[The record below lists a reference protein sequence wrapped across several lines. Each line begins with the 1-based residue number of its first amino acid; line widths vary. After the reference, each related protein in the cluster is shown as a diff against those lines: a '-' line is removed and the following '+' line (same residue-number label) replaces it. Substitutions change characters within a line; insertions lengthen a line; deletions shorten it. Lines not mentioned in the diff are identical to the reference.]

1 MPMVA
6 VRIGKFL
13 WSLAAIM
20 LPIPLGLIAAA
31 ALWVWLDTGSRV
43 RVAVNKAV
51 TELISGAQIKAL
63 EATLEGER
71 RLRMFAEGQ
80 RDEAR
85 RIQAKEEKA
94 RQEFA
99 DRLVLSEIQSEND
112 AKEIDDLKKQPRP
125 EGCTADDA
133 YVDRLRNR

>member
-1 MPMVA
+1 MPLAAIRVG
-6 VRIGKFL
+6 RFL
-13 WSLAAIM
+13 WSLATII

-31 ALWVWLDTGSRV
+31 ALWVWLDTGSRI

-51 TELISGAQIKAL
+51 TELVSGAQIKAL
-63 EATLEGER
+63 EATIEGER

-85 RIQAKEEKA
+85 RIQAEEEKA
-94 RQEFA
+94 RQAFA
-99 DRLVLSEIQSEND
+99 DRLVLSEIQSERD
-112 AKEIDDLKKQPRP
+112 AQEIDDLKNQPRP
-125 EGCTADDA
+125 ESCIADDA